1 MGKAPNL
8 AAVQVVVFSRPLGR
22 KWLTAP
28 SKGWYTGGSVV
39 QSTSEVQS
47 IGRSTK
53 RSGYG
58 LKQEL
63 FALKVPF
70 AITPSSTL
78 YL

>member
-1 MGKAPNL
+1 MGADPNL

-28 SKGWYTGGSVV
+28 SKGWYTGESAV

-47 IGRSTK
+47 TGRSTK

-70 AITPSSTL
+70 AITSSSIL
-78 YL
+78 YM